1 MFGKNLLLV
10 AIAILIGA
18 MVGAATSPLVAQV
31 IEIEQKALS
40 DDRSDWTV
48 FVGNNDKFDS
58 TVWVVRYNRV
68 TGETW
73 YKDGKKYNVIAQPK
87 EQ

>member
-1 MFGKNLLLV
+1 MILKRMFWGF
-10 AIAILIGA
+10 ALIV
-18 MVGAATSPLVAQV
+18 VGVFVGVSTQSLVAQV

-73 YKDGKKYNVIAQPK
+73 YKDGKKYIVVASPNK
-87 EQ
+87 N